1 VGGSSGCGHPA
12 TRDRRLE
19 LADVVRDAGERF
31 RQTHR
36 LSGEQ
41 RRALSAIACC
51 RTAALGGHIETCDTC
66 GVSRAVY
73 HSCRNRHCP
82 KCQVL
87 AKERWLAARCAELL
101 PIPYFHVVFTL
112 PHALNPLA
120 QRFPRAIYGL
130 LFAAA
135 AATLQAFA
143 HDAQHLGG
151 ELGITAVL
159 HTWGQTL
166 TPHVHLHCV
175 VTGGALSPDRTCW
188 IPAQPGFLF
197 PVKALSK
204 VFRGKFLAG
213 LAAAMKRGQ
222 LPAEALSPVRRARL
236 RRHAWVVYAKRPFG
250 GPAQVLAYLG
260 RYTHR
265 IALSNDRI
273 VALRDGVVQLRYR
286 DYADGSRTK
295 ILHLSADEL
304 LRRFCWHVLP
314 TGFMRLRHFG
324 LLANRHRGAK
334 LARCRALLG
343 ADPPAA
349 APAEVSTADA
359 IEQLTGIDITR
370 CPVCG
375 EGRMHLTA
383 TWAAGEPMPTTV
395 GLLDTS

>member
-1 VGGSSGCGHPA
+1 
-12 TRDRRLE
+12 
-19 LADVVRDAGERF
+19 LADVVRAAGERF
-31 RQTHR
+31 RQSHR
-36 LSGEQ
+36 LRGEQ

-51 RTAALGGHIETCDTC
+51 RTPALGGHIETCESC

-120 QRFPRAIYGL
+120 QRFPKAIYGL

-135 AATLQAFA
+135 AATLQAFGR
-143 HDAQHLGG
+143 DPKHLGG

-166 TPHVHLHCV
+166 LPHVHLHCV
-175 VTGGALSPDRTCW
+175 VPGGALAPDGRRW
-188 IPAQPGFLF
+188 ISAKPDFLF

-213 LAAAMKRGQ
+213 LAAAVKQGT
-222 LPAEALSPVRRARL
+222 LPADALSRPRRARL
-236 RRHAWVVYAKRPFG
+236 RRRPWVVYAKRPFG
-250 GPAQVLAYLG
+250 GPTQVLAYLG

-265 IALSNDRI
+265 IAVSNDRI
-273 VALRDGVVQLRYR
+273 VAFREGVVQLRYR

-295 ILHLSADEL
+295 ILQLSADEL

-314 TGFMRLRHFG
+314 TGFVRIRHFG
-324 LLANRHRGAK
+324 LLANRHRRTQ
-334 LARCRALLG
+334 LAQARALLG
-343 ADPPAA
+343 ADPPPAVPAA
-349 APAEVSTADA
+349 DASTAEVLEA
-359 IEQLTGIDITR
+359 LTGVDITR

-375 EGRMHLTA
+375 TGRMRLTA
-383 TWAAGEPMPTTV
+383 TWAAGEPMPT
-395 GLLDTS
+395 GIALLDTS

>member
-1 VGGSSGCGHPA
+1 
-12 TRDRRLE
+12 
-19 LADVVRDAGERF
+19 VVRAAGERF

-36 LSGEQ
+36 LSREQ

-51 RTAALGGHIETCDTC
+51 RTAALGGHIETCEAC
-66 GVSRAVY
+66 GVARAVY

-101 PIPYFHVVFTL
+101 PIPYFHGVFTL
-112 PHALNPLA
+112 PHALNPVA
-120 QRFPRAIYGL
+120 QRHPRVLYGL
-130 LFAAA
+130 LFTVA

-143 HDAQHLGG
+143 HDAQYLGG

-175 VTGGALSPDRTCW
+175 VTGGALAPEGRQW
-188 IPAQPGFLF
+188 IPAKPGFLF

-213 LAAAMKRGQ
+213 LAAAVKQGA
-222 LPAEALSPVRRARL
+222 LPADALSKPRLARL
-236 RRHAWVVYAKRPFG
+236 RRRPWVVYAKRPFG

-273 VALRDGVVQLRYR
+273 VAIREGVVQLRYR

-295 ILHLSADEL
+295 ILHLTADEL

-314 TGFMRLRHFG
+314 AGFMRIRHFG
-324 LLANRHRGAK
+324 LLANRHRVAK
-334 LARCRALLG
+334 LARVRALLG
-343 ADPPAA
+343 ADPPPA
-349 APAEVSTADA
+349 APAVEVSTAEASTAEA
-359 IEQLTGIDITR
+359 IEALTGLDITH

-375 EGRMHLTA
+375 TGRMHVTA
-383 TWAAGEPMPTTV
+383 TWAAGEPMPTGIV
-395 GLLDTS
+395 LLDTS

>member
-1 VGGSSGCGHPA
+1 
-12 TRDRRLE
+12 
-19 LADVVRDAGERF
+19 VVREAGQRF

-36 LSGEQ
+36 LSREQ

-135 AATLQAFA
+135 TATLQAFG

-166 TPHVHLHCV
+166 MPHVHVHCV
-175 VTGGALSPDRTCW
+175 VTGGALAPDGRRW
-188 IPAQPGFLF
+188 IPSKPGFLF

-213 LAAAMKRGQ
+213 LAAAMQRGQ
-222 LPAEALSPVRRARL
+222 LPAEALSPTRWARL

-286 DYADGSRTK
+286 DYADGSRQK

-314 TGFMRLRHFG
+314 TGFMRIRHFG
-324 LLANRHRGAK
+324 LLANRHRAAK
-334 LARCRALLG
+334 LPRCRALLG
-343 ADPPAA
+343 ADPLPPT
-349 APAEVSTADA
+349 PAEVSTADA

-383 TWAAGEPMPTTV
+383 TWAAGEPMPTTA